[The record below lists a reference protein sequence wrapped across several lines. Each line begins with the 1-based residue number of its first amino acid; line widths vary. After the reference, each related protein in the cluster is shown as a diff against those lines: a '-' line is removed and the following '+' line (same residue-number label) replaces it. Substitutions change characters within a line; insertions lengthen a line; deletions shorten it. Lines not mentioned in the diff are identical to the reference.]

1 MVLNNTTTVAF
12 YSTIFDY
19 LNAIKE
25 ILYPV
30 VGQQSII
37 IIYDA
42 QILNSKFVHVLDVI
56 YVQIHII

>member
-1 MVLNNTTTVAF
+1 MVLNNTTTIAL

-25 ILYPV
+25 MFYQV
-30 VGQQSII
+30 VGKCS
-37 IIYDA
+37 Y
-42 QILNSKFVHVLDVI
+42 SKFVHVLDVI